1 MELRRQIS
9 NLSFVII
16 ITNGFI
22 DFNIGANEDNAS
34 ASKVSLKSKDME
46 VTEKRRNL
54 VGINLSIMLVTKRQN
69 KK

>member
-46 VTEKRRNL
+46 VT
-54 VGINLSIMLVTKRQN
+54 
-69 KK
+69 KKKE